1 MKSSQT
7 TLRSPVSIEGIA
19 LHTGHHVRAT
29 FRPAPEDHGIVFRR
43 EDHPGVALPA
53 LPESALGF
61 DHATT
66 LGIGAVQVGTAEH
79 ALSAARGLGIDN
91 LDIEVRGDELIPDR
105 RLGDAFRPPLP
116 GRRRREAAAAAP
128 ADQDRA
134 PARDPARRQVDHRPS
149 RRGLTITY
157 EIDFPHRAI
166 GHQSLTIEIV
176 PEAYA
181 SRIAPARTVGFR
193 HEIHYLRERGL
204 ARGGSLQ
211 NAIVLDEKNILSGPL
226 RFADEFVR
234 HKILDLVGDLF
245 LLGRPLRA
253 HVVGRN
259 AGHALNYQLVTA
271 IQKALAADRRRVAA
285 PTAPLLCRLIPLAH
299 RSVLDPMMRV
309 KIPVHRFAT
318 RAAARSRLPW
328 LWPRLWRRSPT
339 SPRSPS
345 ESAATTS
352 S

>member
-7 TLRSPVSIEGIA
+7 TLRTPVSIEGIA

-66 LGIGAVQVGTAEH
+66 LGIGAVQVGTVEH

-91 LDIEVRGDELIPDR
+91 LDIEVRGDELPILDGSAMPFVRLFQAAGVERQKQPR
-105 RLGDAFRPPLP
+105 RPIKIA
-116 GRRRREAAAAAP
+116 RRREI
-128 ADQDRA
+128 
-134 PARDPARRQVDHRPS
+134 RRGDKSITVHPG
-149 RRGLTITY
+149 RGLTITY

-166 GHQSLTIEIV
+166 GHQSLTIEIA

-181 SRIAPARTVGFR
+181 SRIAPARTFGFL

-211 NAIVLDEKNILSGPL
+211 NAIVLDDKNILSGPL

-234 HKILDLVGDLF
+234 HKILDLVGDLA
-245 LLGRPLRA
+245 LLGRPVEGKIHARK
-253 HVVGRN
+253 
-259 AGHALNYQLVTA
+259 AGHALHAELVRE
-271 IQKALAADRRRVAA
+271 LAREDAA
-285 PTAPLLCRLIPLAH
+285 PHRVPAAYGAAP
-299 RSVLDPMMRV
+299 S
-309 KIPVHRFAT
+309 FAG
-318 RAAARSRLPW
+318 
-328 LWPRLWRRSPT
+328 
-339 SPRSPS
+339 
-345 ESAATTS
+345 
-352 S
+352 

>member
-7 TLRSPVSIEGIA
+7 TLRTPVSIEGIA

-66 LGIGAVQVGTAEH
+66 LGIGAVQVGTVEH

-91 LDIEVRGDELIPDR
+91 LDIEVRGDELPILDGSAMPFVRLFQAAGVERQQRPR
-105 RLGDAFRPPLP
+105 RPIKI
-116 GRRRREAAAAAP
+116 GRRREI
-128 ADQDRA
+128 
-134 PARDPARRQVDHRPS
+134 RRGDKSIIVHPG
-149 RRGLTITY
+149 RGLTITY

-166 GHQSLTIEIV
+166 GHQSLTIEIA
-176 PEAYA
+176 PETYA
-181 SRIAPARTVGFR
+181 SRIAPARTFGFL
-193 HEIHYLRERGL
+193 HEIHYMRERGL

-234 HKILDLVGDLF
+234 HKILDLVGDLA
-245 LLGRPLRA
+245 LLGRPVEGKIHARK
-253 HVVGRN
+253 
-259 AGHALNYQLVTA
+259 AGHALHAELVRE
-271 IQKALAADRRRVAA
+271 LAREDMEPRRVPAA
-285 PTAPLLCRLIPLAH
+285 YGTAP
-299 RSVLDPMMRV
+299 S
-309 KIPVHRFAT
+309 FAG
-318 RAAARSRLPW
+318 
-328 LWPRLWRRSPT
+328 
-339 SPRSPS
+339 
-345 ESAATTS
+345 
-352 S
+352 